1 MWNKWLAIS
10 ISLLVVSLQTFPTAA
25 HAGREIQIDQGDN
38 YAFSGQKWDFPGFSY
53 DAGGSNLG
61 SIPFALNFGAGANLY
76 QFQYDAHGQ
85 VLLLDSNGASTG
97 NTISPLFSASTLF
110 QTDGNGSGL
119 MVWGA
124 GQIDPQLLLPVA
136 PVNPVYDINN
146 ALTAY
151 RFSWVNVCPSTG
163 ACDGSDSVSFQA
175 VLIDRSNGD
184 FDILFNYGNSQGP
197 IPADAIG
204 GFELGANTTSFS
216 SFTSPGPD
224 FCFRG
229 GVVAS
234 CGAVVTPTVPEPG
247 TVALF
252 ALGLLLLAR
261 LTPRRRLAFAR
272 RRD

>member
-1 MWNKWLAIS
+1 MSRMHPVAIAAFVA
-10 ISLLVVSLQTFPTAA
+10 LVGTIAA
-25 HAGREIQIDQGDN
+25 PVQAAREIYVDQGDN
-38 YAFSGQKWDFPGFSY
+38 YAFSGQKWDFPGSAY
-53 DAGGSNLG
+53 DPTDTNIGV
-61 SIPFALNFGAGANLY
+61 IPFALNFGAGPTSY
-76 QFQYDAHGQ
+76 QFRYDPHGQ
-85 VLLLDSNGASTG
+85 VVLLTDTG
-97 NTISPLFSASTLF
+97 VPTGSSISPLFSASTLF
-110 QTDGNGSGL
+110 QPDNNGGGL

-124 GQIDPQLLLPVA
+124 GQIDPQLLLPTA
-136 PVNPVYDINN
+136 PINPVYDIND

-163 ACDGSDSVSFQA
+163 ACDGTDSVSFQA

-184 FDILFNYGNSQGP
+184 FDILFNYGNSQGT

-234 CGAVVTPTVPEPG
+234 CSAVVTPTVPEPG
-247 TVALF
+247 TGALF
-252 ALGLLLLAR
+252 ALGLLLLSR
-261 LTPRRRLAFAR
+261 MTPRRRLAVAR